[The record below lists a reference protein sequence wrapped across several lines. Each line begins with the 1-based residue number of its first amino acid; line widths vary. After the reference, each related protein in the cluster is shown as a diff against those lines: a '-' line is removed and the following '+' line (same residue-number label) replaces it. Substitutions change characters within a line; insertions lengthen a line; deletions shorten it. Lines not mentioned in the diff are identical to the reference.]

1 MVISMTFY
9 DIDYWNEA
17 ECLFDGFS
25 IIFFIWILSIVL
37 IIGFSKFTTFQAA
50 KPLFYYTGLCV
61 NTMITFVFTIY
72 YALFSIIILS
82 AILFVVYDKFDI
94 PNMVQMALKGATG
107 LSEYKARKQ
116 LEKYTEL
123 TREEQNEIS
132 NNVPSVKKLK
142 IHSLPW
148 FMVTFVVPAAIS
160 LIIKLVV
167 GY

>member
-1 MVISMTFY
+1 MTFY
-9 DIDYWNEA
+9 DIDYWNDA
-17 ECLFDGFS
+17 ECLFDIFS

-50 KPLFYYTGLCV
+50 KPLFYYTGLCI

-72 YALFSIIILS
+72 YAIFCVFIMS
-82 AILFVVYDKFDI
+82 AILFFIYDRYDI
-94 PNMVQMALKGATG
+94 PNMVQMASKGATG

-116 LEKYTEL
+116 LEEYTKL
-123 TREEQNEIS
+123 TKEEQNEIS
-132 NNVPSVKKLK
+132 TNVPSVKKIK
-142 IHSLPW
+142 IHILPW
-148 FMVTFVVPAAIS
+148 LIFTLVVPATIS